1 MVLADLFDLI
11 ALTGPIES
19 MDLTDLMALTGSTD

>member
-1 MVLADLFDLI
+1 MVLADFDLI